1 MYGYYTVPWDANIG
15 AYFVF
20 QSGKPW
26 EAWDGSIYGYSSG
39 TARYGEPAGS
49 RRSPSHWQLDLNYT
63 QDFKFSGDME
73 LQFRADIF
81 NVFDRQTGYN
91 NNPYVSSETFG
102 EYRNYYSPRRVQ
114 LSFNFKF

>member
-1 MYGYYTVPWDANIG
+1 
-15 AYFVF
+15 
-20 QSGKPW
+20 
-26 EAWDGSIYGYSSG
+26 
-39 TARYGEPAGS
+39 
-49 RRSPSHWQLDLNYT
+49 
-63 QDFKFSGDME
+63 ME